1 MLVWHHV
8 AKWIESNQKE
18 NNQTILSLSQARW
31 RHIHMYI
38 LVGQNV
44 DESQLKI
51 VPLVNS
57 LLFFVKNKFASRK
70 QKWWV
75 QDSSRQVTNISAD
88 IQMILSW
95 QDMQGEDIHMILT
108 LTLEDRG
115 ELKEY
120 SQIILS
126 IEDRQEEEIHMILS
140 WEDRGGHSDNTV
152 ARGQTEGRRSRYT
165 CTVPRSS
172 FGRISFIFQI
182 LFYMKFQDVHLFFMN
197 VSFMMLYI

>member
-18 NNQTILSLSQARW
+18 NIQTILSLSQARW

-44 DESQLKI
+44 DQSQLKI

-88 IQMILSW
+88 I
-95 QDMQGEDIHMILT
+95 HMILT

-115 ELKEY
+115 ELKKY

-152 ARGQTEGRRSRYT
+152 TRGQTEGRRSRYT